1 MKRAL
6 KVAGLTFLV
15 VNVCWLALNYI
26 AGSVP
31 STNEFLWFV
40 ENVNEED
47 VRIIWT
53 NPFAV
58 SRIPFDGIF
67 IGFLGLIFYLVATTN
82 KIQQDITG
90 DLIVGLAIGLV
101 GGLIGVVGLA
111 IGLVVGLAVGLVGG
125 LTIGLVDGLADGL
138 VVGLIGGLSWTVG
151 YSFWLT
157 MEFGASIGFGSFL
170 LILFASCVIPA
181 IGLLIKNRE
190 TA

>member
-90 DLIVGLAIGLV
+90 GLIFGLAFGLV
-101 GGLIGVVGLA
+101 GGLICGVCLA
-111 IGLVVGLAVGLVGG
+111 ICLVVGVSVGLCWGWCFFFGVK
-125 LTIGLVDGLADGL
+125 DG
-138 VVGLIGGLSWTVG
+138 IR
-151 YSFWLT
+151 
-157 MEFGASIGFGSFL
+157 SIYRIRFFP
-170 LILFASCVIPA
+170 FDPVCVMRNSRYWSSDQKPGDSIRN
-181 IGLLIKNRE
+181 II
-190 TA
+190 